1 MELSKYQEDIK
12 VAYKT
17 TSMNLVIN
25 ACPGSGKTFTLL
37 MLAKNTSPMKSSIF
51 LAFNKSIQEELSRKL
66 PTHVKART
74 LHSLGMSILLK
85 YHSCNL
91 KVTDGK
97 TFKLCR
103 DKLDLSR
110 FNTLKK
116 QNSYMM
122 ELCQLVDIVRMNL
135 ITDYSSLTEVAGEY
149 DILATPEHCLDV
161 EKCMDILN
169 TYNRKLKDGSMIDFC
184 DMLYLCKDLPP
195 LAFPKYD
202 VVFVDECQDLNPMQ
216 KFLVDKIRKSTGRF
230 IAVGDKKQAIYS
242 FMGSNLKSF
251 EEFEKSENTLCLPL
265 SRTYRCSK
273 SVTECANG
281 VFPDSMEYLGD
292 APEGEVRE
300 GKISEI
306 EEGDIV
312 ICRNNKP
319 LVQLFLT
326 LVVQGKKSHIYG
338 KDYGEKLL
346 KMIEPIE
353 GMSYFQVKDH
363 FDRQREQML
372 SDLKDSG
379 ISRPQLHPKVVN
391 FDEMVEIIFILLD
404 HFVTFSEC
412 YKTIKELFSDEVG
425 GITLMTCHKS
435 KGLEARRVFFYQKEL
450 IPSPYATSQQMLY
463 AEKCL
468 YYVAVTRAKESLIYI
483 Q

>member
-103 DKLDLSR
+103 NKLDLSR

-216 KFLVDKIRKSTGRF
+216 KFLVDRIRKSTGRF

-251 EEFEKSENTLCLPL
+251 
-265 SRTYRCSK
+265 
-273 SVTECANG
+273 
-281 VFPDSMEYLGD
+281 
-292 APEGEVRE
+292 
-300 GKISEI
+300 
-306 EEGDIV
+306 
-312 ICRNNKP
+312 
-319 LVQLFLT
+319 
-326 LVVQGKKSHIYG
+326 
-338 KDYGEKLL
+338 
-346 KMIEPIE
+346 
-353 GMSYFQVKDH
+353 
-363 FDRQREQML
+363 
-372 SDLKDSG
+372 
-379 ISRPQLHPKVVN
+379 
-391 FDEMVEIIFILLD
+391 
-404 HFVTFSEC
+404 
-412 YKTIKELFSDEVG
+412 
-425 GITLMTCHKS
+425 
-435 KGLEARRVFFYQKEL
+435 
-450 IPSPYATSQQMLY
+450 
-463 AEKCL
+463 
-468 YYVAVTRAKESLIYI
+468 
-483 Q
+483 

>member
-1 MELSKYQEDIK
+1 
-12 VAYKT
+12 
-17 TSMNLVIN
+17 
-25 ACPGSGKTFTLL
+25 
-37 MLAKNTSPMKSSIF
+37 
-51 LAFNKSIQEELSRKL
+51 
-66 PTHVKART
+66 
-74 LHSLGMSILLK
+74 
-85 YHSCNL
+85 
-91 KVTDGK
+91 
-97 TFKLCR
+97 
-103 DKLDLSR
+103 
-110 FNTLKK
+110 
-116 QNSYMM
+116 
-122 ELCQLVDIVRMNL
+122 
-135 ITDYSSLTEVAGEY
+135 
-149 DILATPEHCLDV
+149 
-161 EKCMDILN
+161 
-169 TYNRKLKDGSMIDFC
+169 
-184 DMLYLCKDLPP
+184 
-195 LAFPKYD
+195 
-202 VVFVDECQDLNPMQ
+202 MQ

-281 VFPDSMEYLGD
+281 VFPDSMEYLED

-412 YKTIKELFSDEVG
+412 YKTNQGVIL
-425 GITLMTCHKS
+425 
-435 KGLEARRVFFYQKEL
+435 
-450 IPSPYATSQQMLY
+450 
-463 AEKCL
+463 
-468 YYVAVTRAKESLIYI
+468 
-483 Q
+483 